1 MVNGWLNI
9 GKCKCRETYSQDDCS
24 VRTIKNGQ
32 IVNKR
37 IVCEEGWV
45 IYKKIINIGRPNLFD
60 KKM

>member
-1 MVNGWLNI
+1 MVNEWLNL

-45 IYKKIINIGRPNLFD
+45 IYKWLLI
-60 KKM
+60 